1 MVTIKNLS
9 ELFGDTMLCDICHK
23 EKTNVRYANL
33 INKWICSDCMGV
45 DESNK
50 PVFSFWKK
58 E

>member
-45 DESNK
+45 DETNK
-50 PVFSFWKK
+50 SVLSF
-58 E
+58 